1 MLGSHLTART
11 PLAEK
16 ARALIPLID
25 EHAAFADDNGRLAD
39 PVIAALH
46 RDGLFTMWVPK
57 VLGGVEL
64 GPVQSLEVLESL
76 SYADASAGWVVMA
89 AALSVGTA
97 GAYLSDE
104 AVDTLF
110 GKDRRPVI
118 AGQGTRPGV
127 AIPDAKGFRLSG
139 SWSFASGLLHGTHI
153 HTLAIIEGTGEPR
166 IFVLPVEKA
175 KLLGNWDVIGLRGTG
190 SIDYAIDNV
199 FVPES
204 WTHFAV
210 TETPKRGGSIYQVG
224 IIGFAEQCHTGW
236 AMGVGRRML
245 DELAILAQQK
255 AGRAG
260 SQSDSPVFHEGFAKF
275 EGRFRG
281 ARAFAIEAWSDVAE
295 TFARG
300 GRLSVRQQTLV
311 RLALVNITDTLHELG
326 NHVYLSAGTTSLRRG
341 TLQRLIRDVH
351 AGTQH
356 VTSGPGVRQS
366 CGRELAGLAPGKVWQ
381 FLDLVPG

>member
-1 MLGSHLTART
+1 MLGSQLTAHS

-16 ARALIPLID
+16 ARALIPMLD
-25 EHAAFADDNGRLAD
+25 EYAAFGDDNGRLAE
-39 PVIAALH
+39 PAIAALH
-46 RDGLFTMWVPK
+46 RDELFKMWVPK
-57 VLGGVEL
+57 VLGGAEL
-64 GPVQSLEVLESL
+64 GPVHSLEVLENL

-97 GAYLSDE
+97 GAYLSEE
-104 AVDTLF
+104 AVGTLF
-110 GKDRRPVI
+110 GKGGRPVI

-127 AIPDAKGFRLSG
+127 AIPDGKGFRLSG

-190 SIDYAIDNV
+190 SIDYTIDNAY
-199 FVPES
+199 VPDGWS
-204 WTHFAV
+204 HFAV
-210 TETPKRGGSIYQVG
+210 TKSPKRGGSIYHVG

-245 DELAILAQQK
+245 DELAVMAQAK
-255 AGRAG
+255 SGRAG
-260 SQSDSPVFHEGFAKF
+260 SQSDSPVFHEGFAKH
-275 EGRFRG
+275 EGRFRA
-281 ARAFAIEAWSDVAE
+281 ARALAIEAWGDVGE
-295 TFARG
+295 TLGRG
-300 GRLSVRQQTLV
+300 DQLSVRQDTLV
-311 RLALVNITDTLHELG
+311 RLALVNVTDALHELG
-326 NHVYLSAGTTSLRRG
+326 NYVYLAAGTTSIRRG

-366 CGRELAGLAPGKVWQ
+366 CGRELAGLAAGTIWQ
-381 FLDLVPG
+381 CLDLVPG

>member
-1 MLGSHLTART
+1 MLGSHLTAQC
-11 PLAEK
+11 PLAEQ

-25 EHAAFADDNGRLAD
+25 EHAAYADEKGRLAD
-39 PVIAALH
+39 PVVAALH
-46 RDGLFTMWVPK
+46 RDGLFTMWLPK
-57 VLGGVEL
+57 VLGGAEL
-64 GPVQSLEVLESL
+64 GPVQSLEVLENL

-89 AALSVGTA
+89 GALSVGTA

-104 AVDTLF
+104 AVDSLF
-110 GKDRRPVI
+110 GKSGRPVI

-127 AIPDAKGFRLSG
+127 AIPDGKGFRLSG

-175 KLLGNWDVIGLRGTG
+175 QLLGNWDVIGLRGTG
-190 SIDYAIDNV
+190 SIDYKIDNV
-199 FVPES
+199 FVPDG

-210 TETPKRGGSIYQVG
+210 TETPKRGGDIYRVG

-245 DELAILAQQK
+245 DELASLAQEK

-260 SQSDSPVFHEGFAKF
+260 SQSDSPVFLESFAKF
-275 EGRFRG
+275 EGKLRG
-281 ARAFAIEAWSDVAE
+281 ARALAIEAWGDVAA

-300 GRLSVRQQTLV
+300 GRLSVRQQSLV
-311 RLALVNITDTLHELG
+311 RLALVNITDTLHEVG
-326 NHVYLSAGTTSLRRG
+326 NYAYLAAGTTSLRRG
-341 TLQRLIRDVH
+341 TLQRLMRDVH

-356 VTSGPGVRQS
+356 ITSGPGVRQS
-366 CGRELAGLAPGKVWQ
+366 CGRELAGLAPGKMWQ

>member
-1 MLGSHLTART
+1 MLGSHLTARS

-16 ARALIPLID
+16 ARALIPMID
-25 EHAAFADDNGRLAD
+25 EHADFADDKGRLAD
-39 PVIAALH
+39 PVVAALH
-46 RDGLFTMWVPK
+46 RDGLFTMWLPK

-64 GPVQSLEVLESL
+64 GPVQSLEVLENL

-89 AALSVGTA
+89 ASLSVGTA

-110 GKDRRPVI
+110 GQGGRPVI

-127 AIPDAKGFRLSG
+127 AIPDGKGFRLSG

-190 SIDYAIDNV
+190 SIDYTIDNAY
-199 FVPES
+199 VPDGWS
-204 WTHFAV
+204 HFAV

-245 DELAILAQQK
+245 DELALLAQGK

-260 SQSDSPVFHEGFAKF
+260 SQSDSSIFLEGFAKF

-281 ARAFAIEAWSDVAE
+281 ARALAIEAWGDVAE

-326 NHVYLSAGTTSLRRG
+326 NYVYLAAGTTSLRRG

-356 VTSGPGVRQS
+356 ITSGPGVRQS
-366 CGRELAGLAPGKVWQ
+366 CGRELAGLAAGKVWQ

>member
-1 MLGSHLTART
+1 MLGSHLSART
-11 PLAEK
+11 PLSEK

-25 EHAAFADDNGRLAD
+25 EHANYADDKGRLAD
-39 PVIAALH
+39 PVVAALH

-64 GPVQSLEVLESL
+64 GPVQSLEVLENL

-104 AVDTLF
+104 AVDSLF
-110 GKDRRPVI
+110 GKGGRPVI

-127 AIPDAKGFRLSG
+127 AIPDGKGFRLSG

-190 SIDYAIDNV
+190 SIDYTIDNV
-199 FVPES
+199 FVPDG

-245 DELAILAQQK
+245 DELALLAQQK

-260 SQSDSPVFHEGFAKF
+260 SQSDSSVFQEGFAKF
-275 EGRFRG
+275 EGRMRG
-281 ARAFAIEAWSDVAE
+281 ARALAIEAWGDAAE

-326 NHVYLSAGTTSLRRG
+326 NYVYLAAGTTSLRRG

-356 VTSGPGVRQS
+356 VTSGPGVRQA
-366 CGRELAGLAPGKVWQ
+366 CGRELAGLAPGKMWQ